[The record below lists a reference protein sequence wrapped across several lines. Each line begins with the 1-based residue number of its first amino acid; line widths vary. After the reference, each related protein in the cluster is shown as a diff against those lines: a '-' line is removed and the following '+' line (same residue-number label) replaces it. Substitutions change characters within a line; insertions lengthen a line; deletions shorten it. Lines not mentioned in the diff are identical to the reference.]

1 MHKIKITAGDVSAV
15 ATLKDSPTADA
26 IWGALPIEGKANTW
40 GDEIYFDIPV
50 QLGEEEGAS
59 DVVQLG
65 DLGYWPTGH
74 AFCIFFGPTPVS
86 RGDEIRAAS
95 AVNIFGHI
103 EGEATVFKQ
112 VSSGASITVESF
124 ES

>member
-1 MHKIKITAGDVSAV
+1 MRKIRISAGDISAV
-15 ATLKDSPTADA
+15 ASLNDGPTADA
-26 IWGALPIEGKANTW
+26 IYEALPIEGRANTW

-59 DVVQLG
+59 EVVQLG

-74 AFCIFFGPTPVS
+74 AFCIFFGLTPVS

-103 EGEATVFKQ
+103 EGDATVFKG
-112 VSSGASITVESF
+112 VSSGATVNVKSF
-124 ES
+124 ED

>member
-1 MHKIKITAGDVSAV
+1 MRKIQISAGEISAI
-15 ATLKDSPTADA
+15 AILNDGPTADA
-26 IWGALPIEGKANTW
+26 IWNALPIEGRVNTW
-40 GDEIYFDIPV
+40 GDEIYFEIPV

-59 DVVQLG
+59 EVVQLG

-74 AFCIFFGPTPVS
+74 AFCIFFGLTPVS

-103 EGEATVFKQ
+103 EGEATVFKG
-112 VSSGASITVESF
+112 VSSGASIKVESC
-124 ES
+124 ED

>member
-1 MHKIKITAGDVSAV
+1 MRKIRISAGEISAI
-15 ATLKDSPTADA
+15 AILNDGPTADA
-26 IWGALPIEGKANTW
+26 IWNALPIEGRANTW

-59 DVVQLG
+59 EVVQLG

-74 AFCIFFGPTPVS
+74 AFCIFFGLTPVS

-103 EGEATVFKQ
+103 EGEATVFKG
-112 VSSGASITVESF
+112 VPSGASIKVESY
-124 ES
+124 ED

>member
-1 MHKIKITAGDVSAV
+1 MRKIRISAGEISAI
-15 ATLKDSPTADA
+15 AILNDGPTADA
-26 IWGALPIEGKANTW
+26 IWNALPIEGRANTW

-59 DVVQLG
+59 EVVQLG

-74 AFCIFFGPTPVS
+74 AFCIFFGLTPVS

-103 EGEATVFKQ
+103 EGEAAVFKG
-112 VSSGASITVESF
+112 VSSGELVNVEGFSG
-124 ES
+124 

>member
-1 MHKIKITAGDVSAV
+1 MRKIQIIAGEISAI
-15 ATLKDSPTADA
+15 AILNDGPTADA
-26 IWGALPIEGKANTW
+26 IWNALPIEGRANTW

-59 DVVQLG
+59 EVVQLG

-74 AFCIFFGPTPVS
+74 AFCIFFGLTPVS

-103 EGEATVFKQ
+103 EGEATVFKG
-112 VSSGASITVESF
+112 VSSGASIKVESC
-124 ES
+124 EG

>member
-1 MHKIKITAGDVSAV
+1 MRKIRISAGEISAI
-15 ATLKDSPTADA
+15 AILNDGPTADA
-26 IWGALPIEGKANTW
+26 VWKALPIEGRANTW

-50 QLGEEEGAS
+50 QLDEEEGAS

-74 AFCIFFGPTPVS
+74 AFCIFFGLTPVS

-103 EGEATVFKQ
+103 EGEATVFKG
-112 VSSGASITVESF
+112 VSSGATVNVEML
-124 ES
+124 

>member
-1 MHKIKITAGDVSAV
+1 MQKIRISAGDISAV
-15 ATLKDSPTADA
+15 AMLNDGPTAKA
-26 IWGALPIEGKANTW
+26 IWDALPIEGRVNTW

-59 DVVQLG
+59 EVVQLG

-74 AFCIFFGPTPVS
+74 AFCIFFGLTPVS

-95 AVNIFGHI
+95 AVNIFGQI
-103 EGEATVFKQ
+103 EGDAAVFKG
-112 VSSGASITVESF
+112 VPNGAPIKVEKL
-124 ES
+124 

>member
-1 MHKIKITAGDVSAV
+1 MRKIRISAGEISAI
-15 ATLKDSPTADA
+15 AILNDGPTADA
-26 IWGALPIEGKANTW
+26 VWKALPIEGRANTW

-50 QLGEEEGAS
+50 QLDEEEGAS

-74 AFCIFFGPTPVS
+74 AFCIFFGLTPVS

-103 EGEATVFKQ
+103 EGEATVFKG
-112 VSSGASITVESF
+112 VSNGATVNVEML
-124 ES
+124 

>member
-1 MHKIKITAGDVSAV
+1 MRKIRISAGEISAI
-15 ATLKDSPTADA
+15 AILNDGPTADA
-26 IWGALPIEGKANTW
+26 IYDALPIEGRVNTW

-50 QLGEEEGAS
+50 QLGEEEGATE
-59 DVVQLG
+59 VVQLG

-74 AFCIFFGPTPVS
+74 AFCIFFGLTPVS

-103 EGEATVFKQ
+103 EGEATVFKG
-112 VSSGASITVESF
+112 VSSGSPIKVEKL
-124 ES
+124 

>member
-1 MHKIKITAGDVSAV
+1 MKKIQISTGEISAI
-15 ATLKDSPTADA
+15 AILNDGPTADA
-26 IWGALPIEGKANTW
+26 IWNALPIEGRANTW

-59 DVVQLG
+59 EVVQLG

-74 AFCIFFGPTPVS
+74 AFCIFFGLTPVS

-103 EGEATVFKQ
+103 EGEATVFKG
-112 VSSGASITVESF
+112 VSSGASIKVEKL
-124 ES
+124 

>member
-1 MHKIKITAGDVSAV
+1 MRKIRISAGEISAI
-15 ATLKDSPTADA
+15 AILNDGPTADA
-26 IWGALPIEGKANTW
+26 IWNALPIEGQANTW

-59 DVVQLG
+59 EVVQLG

-74 AFCIFFGPTPVS
+74 AFCIFFGLTPVS

-103 EGEATVFKQ
+103 EGEATVFKK
-112 VSSGASITVESF
+112 VSSGADINVEKL
-124 ES
+124 

>member
-1 MHKIKITAGDVSAV
+1 MRRIRIIAGDISAN
-15 ATLKDSPTADA
+15 AGLNDGPTADS
-26 IWGALPIEGKANTW
+26 IWQALPLESRVSTW

-50 QLGEEEGAS
+50 YLNEEEGAS
-59 DVVQLG
+59 DVVQIG

-95 AVNIFGHI
+95 AVNVFGQI
-103 EGEATVFKQ
+103 KGKTGVFKD
-112 VSSGASITVESF
+112 VADGTLIKVERS
-124 ES
+124 ED

>member
-1 MHKIKITAGDVSAV
+1 MKKIRISAGEISAI
-15 ATLKDSPTADA
+15 AILNDGPTADA
-26 IWGALPIEGKANTW
+26 IWNALPIEGRANTW

-59 DVVQLG
+59 EVVQLG

-74 AFCIFFGPTPVS
+74 AFCIFFGLTPVS

-103 EGEATVFKQ
+103 EEEAAVFKK
-112 VSSGASITVESF
+112 VSSGASIKVERI
-124 ES
+124 EG

>member
-1 MHKIKITAGDVSAV
+1 MKKIQISAGEISAI
-15 ATLKDSPTADA
+15 AILNDGPTADA
-26 IWGALPIEGKANTW
+26 IWNALPIEGRANTW

-59 DVVQLG
+59 EVVQLG

-74 AFCIFFGPTPVS
+74 AFCIFFGLTPVS

-103 EGEATVFKQ
+103 EGEATVFKG
-112 VSSGASITVESF
+112 VSSGASIKVEKL
-124 ES
+124 

>member
-1 MHKIKITAGDVSAV
+1 MRKIQISAGEISAI
-15 ATLKDSPTADA
+15 AILNDGPTADA
-26 IWGALPIEGKANTW
+26 IWNALPIEGRVNTW
-40 GDEIYFDIPV
+40 GDEIYFEIPV

-59 DVVQLG
+59 EVVQLG

-74 AFCIFFGPTPVS
+74 AFCIFFGLTPVS

-103 EGEATVFKQ
+103 EGEATVFKGM
-112 VSSGASITVESF
+112 SSGASIKVESC
-124 ES
+124 EG

>member
-1 MHKIKITAGDVSAV
+1 MRKIQISAGEISAI
-15 ATLKDSPTADA
+15 AILNDGPTADA
-26 IWGALPIEGKANTW
+26 IWNALPIEGRANTW

-59 DVVQLG
+59 EVVQLG

-74 AFCIFFGPTPVS
+74 AFCIFFGLTPVS

-103 EGEATVFKQ
+103 EGEATVFKG
-112 VSSGASITVESF
+112 VSSGASIKVESC
-124 ES
+124 EG

>member
-1 MHKIKITAGDVSAV
+1 MRKIRISAGEISAI
-15 ATLKDSPTADA
+15 AILNDGPTADA
-26 IWGALPIEGKANTW
+26 VWKALPIEGRANTW

-50 QLGEEEGAS
+50 QLDEEEGAS

-74 AFCIFFGPTPVS
+74 AFCIFFGLTPVS

-103 EGEATVFKQ
+103 EGEATVFKK
-112 VSSGASITVESF
+112 VSSGASIKVEEF
-124 ES
+124 

>member
-1 MHKIKITAGDVSAV
+1 MRKIQISAGEISAI
-15 ATLKDSPTADA
+15 AILNDGPTADA
-26 IWGALPIEGKANTW
+26 IWNALPIEGRANTW

-59 DVVQLG
+59 EVVQLG

-74 AFCIFFGPTPVS
+74 AFCIFFGLTPVS

-103 EGEATVFKQ
+103 EGDATVFKG
-112 VSSGASITVESF
+112 VSSGASIKVESC
-124 ES
+124 EG

>member
-1 MHKIKITAGDVSAV
+1 MRKIRISAGEISAI
-15 ATLKDSPTADA
+15 AILNDGPTADA
-26 IWGALPIEGKANTW
+26 VWKALPIEGRANTW

-50 QLGEEEGAS
+50 QLDEEEGAS

-74 AFCIFFGPTPVS
+74 AFCIFFGLTPVS

-103 EGEATVFKQ
+103 EGEATVFKG
-112 VSSGASITVESF
+112 VSSGSPIKVEKL
-124 ES
+124 